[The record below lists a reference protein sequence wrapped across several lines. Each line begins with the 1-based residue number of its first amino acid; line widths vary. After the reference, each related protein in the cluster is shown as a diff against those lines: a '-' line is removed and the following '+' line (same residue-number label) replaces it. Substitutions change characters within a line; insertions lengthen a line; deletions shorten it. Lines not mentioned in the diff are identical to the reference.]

1 MSAVV
6 RKWLLAVTGFSLK
19 KGDRSQFSDRLSIA
33 VDPRYSL
40 RLRLGLAVGGIT
52 LILSMLQSVTVSQL
66 TTAKIE
72 AETGNALV
80 ELAHQITDKLD
91 RGMFERYR
99 DIQNIATLHTLRDYA
114 TPSEEMRSFLEK
126 LQSTNPN
133 YAWIG
138 LADTLGIVQVST
150 GKLLE
155 GKNISQQPWFL
166 KGQKLP
172 DVADLH
178 KTVLL
183 PKLLPNFSAESLS
196 VVDVVAPVTDFEGN
210 FKGVLCA
217 HLSWEWAKE
226 VGDWL
231 SALQSRSQVEIL
243 ILSQNGTVLFR
254 SPKLQGLQMKPKSF
268 DIERYSDRYL
278 IETWVDGKT
287 YITGFARSQGYLN
300 YPGLGWVVLVR
311 QKTDVAFAPA
321 RQLQQQILIGDMV
334 FGLVLA
340 IFGCIVAGKI
350 VDPILA
356 IASALHR
363 IRLGD
368 TTVQIPVRQGNDEIG
383 LLWQSLSQLL
393 QKVTEQENQLVAS
406 NQLLHLKLSD
416 RAKAE
421 VVLQQS
427 EEQLRLALEAARIGI
442 WDWNI
447 LTDKITWSDN
457 YALLFGLEPG
467 TFNGTYEAF
476 NEWVHPED
484 RESITQALNRWVKTK
499 AEYEQEFRV
508 IWRDRSIHWIEAK
521 GQFFYDSGFQA
532 VRMVGTVMDIT
543 RRKQTELNLQKAKD
557 ELEFKAI
564 ERNEELSQANEKLQL
579 ELFERQRTQKM
590 LQDQAQLLDL
600 AHDAILTLDL
610 NFNVTFWN
618 RGAEKMYG
626 WTKQEALGK
635 ESHKL
640 LQTQFPKGL
649 PEIQTKLLREG
660 RWEGELIQT
669 KRDGTTIVVT
679 SRWAIQRDLHGS
691 PIKILEINSNITAT
705 KRSEDA
711 LIASGV
717 RLAGIL
723 DIAEDAIISVNQS
736 QQITL
741 FNQGAE
747 KIFGYTANEV
757 LGKPLSL
764 LLPESFADAH
774 PQDLAQFF
782 QSESVAR
789 KIGDRREIIGYR
801 KNGTEFPAEASISQ
815 LELGSEKISTVILRD
830 ITERKASEEALQ
842 AANTEL
848 RSWVKELESRN
859 REIALL
865 GEMSDILQTCLSIEE
880 AYSAIAG
887 LVQPLF
893 PNFSGGVFVI
903 NSSKQIVEAVA
914 TWGDSTF
921 TSQLLFTPNEC
932 WALRRGRS
940 HLFECDHRGL
950 HCKHRLG
957 IRLDPT
963 RRTNTEENYSQSPIP
978 PASLCVPM
986 MAQGEALGVLY
997 LSSQALGQFTQAKQ
1011 QLATTVAEH
1020 IGLALANLKLHEALK
1035 QQSIRDTLTGL
1046 YNRRYLEESLE
1057 REISRAER
1065 KQQSLGIIM
1074 IDVDH
1079 FKRFND
1085 TFGHEAGDTVL
1096 RELGVFLKSHTR
1108 GSDIACRYGGEELTL
1123 ILPETSLEATRERA
1137 EAIREGVKHLNLQNR
1152 RQSLGSITLSIGVA
1166 IFPTHGLTGS
1176 AVIRAADAALYR
1188 AKQQGRDRVLAAS

>member
-1 MSAVV
+1 MSRVV
-6 RKWLLAVTGFSLK
+6 RKWLLAVTGFSPD
-19 KGDRSQFSDRLSIA
+19 KGDRSQFSGRLSIA
-33 VDPRYSL
+33 VAPRYSL

-52 LILSMLQSVTVSQL
+52 LILSILQNVTVSQL
-66 TTAKIE
+66 TSPRIE
-72 AETGNALV
+72 AEAGNALV

-99 DIQNIATLHTLRDYA
+99 DIHNIATLHTLRDYA
-114 TPSEEMRSFLEK
+114 TPSEEMQSFLEK

-138 LADTLGIVQVST
+138 LADTLGIVQVTT

-155 GKNISQQPWFL
+155 GKNSQQPWFL
-166 KGQKLP
+166 KGEKLP
-172 DVADLH
+172 DVADVH
-178 KTVLL
+178 KTALA
-183 PKLLPNFSAESLS
+183 KLLPNFSGESLS

-217 HLSWEWAKE
+217 HLSWERAKE
-226 VGDWL
+226 VRDWL
-231 SALQSRSQVEIL
+231 SALESRSQVEML
-243 ILSQNGTVLFR
+243 ILSQNGTVLLR
-254 SPKLQGLQMKPKSF
+254 SPKLQGLEMKPKNF
-268 DIERYSDRYL
+268 DPERYGENRYL
-278 IETWVDGKT
+278 IETWADGKT

-300 YPGLGWVVLVR
+300 YPGLGWVVLVG
-311 QKTDVAFAPA
+311 QKTDIAFAPA
-321 RQLQQQILIGDMV
+321 RQLQQQILIQDMV
-334 FGLVLA
+334 FGVVLA
-340 IFGCIVAGKI
+340 IFGWIVAGRI

-356 IASALHR
+356 VASALHR

-368 TTVQIPVRQGNDEIG
+368 KTVQIPLRQGNDEIA
-383 LLWQSLSQLL
+383 LLWQSLSQLV

-406 NQLLHLKLSD
+406 NQLLHLELSD

-447 LTDKITWSDN
+447 LTDKITWSNN
-457 YALLFGLEPG
+457 YALLFGLEAG

-476 NEWVHPED
+476 NECVHPED
-484 RESITQALNRWVKTK
+484 RESITQALNRCVKAK
-499 AEYEQEFRV
+499 VDYEQEFRV

-532 VRMVGTVMDIT
+532 VRMVGTLMDIT
-543 RRKQTELNLQKAKD
+543 RRKQTESNLQKVQD

-564 ERNEELSQANEKLQL
+564 KRNEELSQANEELQL

-635 ESHKL
+635 ESYKL
-640 LQTQFPKGL
+640 LQTKFPKGL
-649 PEIQTKLLREG
+649 PEIQAKLLREG

-669 KRDGTTIVVT
+669 KRDGTTIVVAG
-679 SRWAIQRDLHGS
+679 RLAIQRDLHGN
-691 PIKILEINSNITAT
+691 PIKILEINSDITAT

-774 PQDLAQFF
+774 PQDLPQFF
-782 QSESVAR
+782 QSESMAR
-789 KIGDRREIIGYR
+789 KIGDRREIFGCR

-815 LELGSEKISTVILRD
+815 LELGSEKIFTVILRD

-842 AANTEL
+842 EANTEL

-865 GEMSDILQTCLSIEE
+865 GEMSHILQTCLSIEE
-880 AYSAIAG
+880 AYSAITG

-950 HCKHRLG
+950 RCKHRLG
-957 IRLDPT
+957 IGLDQA

-997 LSSQALGQFTQAKQ
+997 LSSQALGQFSQAKQ

-1046 YNRRYLEESLE
+1046 YNRRYLEESLK
-1057 REISRAER
+1057 REMSRAER

-1123 ILPETSLEATRERA
+1123 ILPEASLEATRERA

-1188 AKQQGRDRVLAAS
+1188 AKHQGRDRVLCAS

>member
-6 RKWLLAVTGFSLK
+6 RKWLLAVTGFSPK
-19 KGDRSQFSDRLSIA
+19 KGDRSKFSDRLSIA

-72 AETGNALV
+72 AEAGNALV

-183 PKLLPNFSAESLS
+183 PKLLPFSAESLS

-268 DIERYSDRYL
+268 DVERYSDRYL
-278 IETWVDGKT
+278 IETWADGKT

-340 IFGCIVAGKI
+340 IFGCIMAGKI

-368 TTVQIPVRQGNDEIG
+368 KTVQIPVRQGNDEIG

-406 NQLLHLKLSD
+406 NQLLHLELSD

-421 VVLQQS
+421 VLLQQS
-427 EEQLRLALEAARIGI
+427 EEHLRLALEAARIGI

-484 RESITQALNRWVKTK
+484 RESITQALNRCVKAK

-521 GQFFYDSGFQA
+521 GQFFYDSSGFQA

-543 RRKQTELNLQKAKD
+543 QRKQTESNLQKAKD

-660 RWEGELIQT
+660 CWEGELIQT

-679 SRWAIQRDLHGS
+679 SRWAIQRDLHGT

-711 LIASGV
+711 LITSGV

-764 LLPESFADAH
+764 LLPERFADAH

-842 AANTEL
+842 EANTEL

-957 IRLDPT
+957 IGIDRA

-1046 YNRRYLEESLE
+1046 FNRRYLEESLE
-1057 REISRAER
+1057 REINRAER

-1096 RELGVFLKSHTR
+1096 RELGVFLRSHTR

-1123 ILPETSLEATRERA
+1123 ILPEASLEATRERA

-1176 AVIRAADAALYR
+1176 AVIRAADAALYH
-1188 AKQQGRDRVLAAS
+1188 AKHQGRDRVLVAS

>member
-1 MSAVV
+1 MSAVA
-6 RKWLLAVTGFSLK
+6 RKWLLAVTGFLPE
-19 KGDRSQFSDRLSIA
+19 KGDRSQLSGRLTIA

-40 RLRLGLAVGGIT
+40 RLRLGLAVGSIT
-52 LILSMLQSVTVSQL
+52 LILSILQSVTVSQL
-66 TTAKIE
+66 TSARME
-72 AETGNALV
+72 AEAGNALAQ
-80 ELAHQITDKLD
+80 LAHQMTDKLD

-114 TPSEEMRSFLEK
+114 TPSGEMRSFLEK
-126 LQSTNPN
+126 LQSTYPN

-150 GKLLE
+150 AKLLE

-166 KGQKLP
+166 KGQKSP
-172 DVADLH
+172 YVDDVH

-183 PKLLPNFSAESLS
+183 TKLLPNFSAEPLS
-196 VVDVVAPVTDFEGN
+196 VVNVAAPVTDFQGN

-226 VGDWL
+226 VRDSL
-231 SALQSRSQVEIL
+231 SPLQSRSQVEIL
-243 ILSQNGTVLFR
+243 ILSQNGTVLLG
-254 SPKLQGLQMKPKSF
+254 SPKLQGLQIKPKSF
-268 DIERYSDRYL
+268 AAARSGENRYL
-278 IETWVDGKT
+278 IETWADGKT
-287 YITGFARSQGYLN
+287 YVIGFARSQGYLN

-321 RQLQQQILIGDMV
+321 RQLQKQILIQDMV
-334 FGLVLA
+334 FGVLFA
-340 IFGCIVAGKI
+340 IFGWIVAGSI

-356 IASALHR
+356 IASTLHR
-363 IRLGD
+363 IHLGD
-368 TTVQIPVRQGNDEIG
+368 KTVQIPVSQGSDEIA

-406 NQLLHLKLSD
+406 NQLLHLELSD

-421 VVLQQS
+421 VALQES
-427 EEQLRLALEAARIGI
+427 EEQLRLALEAARMGI
-442 WDWNI
+442 WDWDI

-457 YALLFGLEPG
+457 HA
-467 TFNGTYEAF
+467 
-476 NEWVHPED
+476 
-484 RESITQALNRWVKTK
+484 
-499 AEYEQEFRV
+499 
-508 IWRDRSIHWIEAK
+508 
-521 GQFFYDSGFQA
+521 
-532 VRMVGTVMDIT
+532 
-543 RRKQTELNLQKAKD
+543 
-557 ELEFKAI
+557 
-564 ERNEELSQANEKLQL
+564 LQL

-618 RGAEKMYG
+618 RGAEEMYG

-635 ESHKL
+635 ESYKL

-649 PEIQTKLLREG
+649 PEIQAKLLQEG

-669 KRDGTTIVVT
+669 KRDGTTIIVT
-679 SRWAIQRDLHGS
+679 GRWAIQRDLHGS
-691 PIKILEINSNITAT
+691 PIKILEINSDITAT

-764 LLPESFADAH
+764 LLPERFANAH
-774 PQDLAQFF
+774 PQHLAQFS

-789 KIGDRREIIGYR
+789 KMGDRREIFGCR

-815 LELGSEKISTVILRD
+815 LELGSEKIFTVILRD

-842 AANTEL
+842 QANTAL
-848 RSWVKELESRN
+848 RRWVKELESRN

-865 GEMSDILQTCLSIEE
+865 GEMSDILQACLSIEE
-880 AYSAIAG
+880 AYNAIAG

-940 HLFECDHRGL
+940 HLFECDHHGL
-950 HCKHRLG
+950 RCKHRLG
-957 IRLDPT
+957 AGENRA
-963 RRTNTEENYSQSPIP
+963 RRTNAEENYSQSPIP
-978 PASLCVPM
+978 NPQSLIPSASLCVPM

-997 LSSQALGQFTQAKQ
+997 LSSQVGQFTQAKQ

-1020 IGLALANLKLHEALK
+1020 VSLALANLKLHEALQ

-1046 YNRRYLEESLE
+1046 FNRRYLEESLE
-1057 REISRAER
+1057 REINRAER

-1096 RELGVFLKSHTR
+1096 RELGVFLRSHTR
-1108 GSDIACRYGGEELTL
+1108 ASDIACRYGGEELTL
-1123 ILPETSLEATRERA
+1123 ILPEASLEATRERA

-1176 AVIRAADAALYR
+1176 AVIRSADAALYR
-1188 AKQQGRDRVLAAS
+1188 AKQQGRDRVLSAS